1 MTEIIYKNINWLRK
15 QIESGVEGYLQTNAE
30 RISEAVAEAVAV
42 QMLQAAIA
50 DPDADTER
58 LSIVIELPKPDLRG
72 EAFMDPSDWL
82 RSKEQ

>member
-50 DPDADTER
+50 DSDAER